1 MSKTIQEYM
10 TKSPHGIDPHEPLAV
25 ARSRMRELKVRHLPV
40 RSGGKLV
47 GVLTERDLDLLSGFK
62 SIDSN
67 STKVGDV
74 MVSDPYCVKPAATLK
89 EVATTM
95 AENKYGSAMIVNE
108 NGEVVGIFTD
118 TDALKALAKFS

>member
-1 MSKTIQEYM
+1 MTKTIQEFM
-10 TKSPHGIDPHEPLAV
+10 TKAPHGIDPHEPITV

-47 GVLTERDLDLLSGFK
+47 GILTERDLDLLTGIK
-62 SIDSN
+62 SVDVN

-74 MVSDPYCVKPAATLK
+74 MVADPYCVKPLTALK

-95 AENKYGSAMIVNE
+95 AENKFGSAMVVNE
-108 NGEVVGIFTD
+108 TGEVIGIFTD